1 MFFMRLSSVITPE
14 LKNMFASAGFSIY
27 PEDENC
33 VGFQKYSSAGQD
45 FNFSIDTENNLY
57 YFANNILA
65 YYQDFDVS
73 AEAMLWLGPDGHGR
87 NGAPYDMQDVYK
99 DMEECEAFIYEAYQ
113 IVNSY
118 IDNILDCR

>member
-1 MFFMRLSSVITPE
+1 MKLPSIVTPKLVE
-14 LKNMFASAGFSIY
+14 KFESADFSIY

-33 VGFQKYSSAGQD
+33 VRFQKYSSAGQD
-45 FNFSIDTENNLY
+45 FSFSVDTENNLC
-57 YFANNILA
+57 YFADNIFA
-65 YYQDFDVS
+65 CYQDFDIS

-113 IVNSY
+113 IVNNY
-118 IDNILDCR
+118 ICGEA